1 MKDQRKTEIRVG
13 ITVIVGILIFLWI
26 LGWAKNFSV
35 SSHHRPVLV
44 KFDNVTGLEI
54 GDNVVVNGLRKGF
67 VQDMQINQN
76 HVIVKLSL
84 EKDVDLREDAQFS
97 ISMLDLMGGKKV
109 GIIPGIS
116 PVGFNF
122 NTVHNG
128 IFYSDIPSVMSMLGS
143 VQGDIVASLK
153 DLRITLSS
161 VNKYL
166 TDQQLENNVK
176 TTAANLNQI
185 SQKMII
191 MIDENRES
199 FKKITSNGVELTN
212 EARDFIKNNKDG
224 ITTSINELQVL
235 LKKADTL
242 MTVANEFTAEVKNK
256 KNNLGKL
263 LYDKESYD
271 NLTQSVA
278 KLSEISKILLEQLK
292 KEGIK
297 IDAHIKLF

>member
-1 MKDQRKTEIRVG
+1 MKDQRKTEIKVG
-13 ITVIVGILIFLWI
+13 ITVLAGILIFIWI

-67 VQDMQINQN
+67 VQNMQIEKD
-76 HVIVKLSL
+76 HVIVTMSL

-109 GIIPGIS
+109 GVLPGIS
-116 PVGFNF
+116 PTEFNY
-122 NTVHNG
+122 NSIHNG
-128 IFYSDIPSVMSMLGS
+128 IFYADIPSVMSMLGS
-143 VQGDIVASLK
+143 VQGDIVGSLK
-153 DLRITLSS
+153 DMHITLNS

-166 TDQQLENNVK
+166 TDDQLTNNVK
-176 TTAANLNQI
+176 STAANLNQI

-191 MIDENRES
+191 LIDENRDN
-199 FKKITSNGVELTN
+199 FKKLTSNGVELTN
-212 EARDFIKNNKDG
+212 EAKDFIKNNKDG
-224 ITTSINELQVL
+224 IKTSINELQVL
-235 LKKADTL
+235 LLKADTL
-242 MTVANEFTAEVKNK
+242 VAVANEFTSEIKNK
-256 KNNLGKL
+256 NNNLGKL
-263 LYDKESYD
+263 LYDKSLYD
-271 NLTQSVA
+271 NLTQSIA

-297 IDAHIKLF
+297 IDAHINLF